1 MEDRI
6 YKFQIVQVFKI
17 AGIIWDKIEKTNLV
31 WYKIEY
37 YLIFSICPFF
47 FGYAHILKIWF

>member
-6 YKFQIVQVFKI
+6 FKFQIVQVFKI

-37 YLIFSICPFF
+37 YLIFSISTFF
-47 FGYAHILKIWF
+47 SGYAHILKIWF